1 MARGRGV
8 GGGVSCRGMNKNDF
22 LSFDT
27 SGVLFEEWGFRG
39 WSLRVGLLA
48 RVDGLL
54 GVVFEGW
61 WSLRGGGL

>member
-27 SGVLFEEWGFRG
+27 SGVLFEEWGFR
-39 WSLRVGLLA
+39 R
-48 RVDGLL
+48 
-54 GVVFEGW
+54 VVFER
-61 WSLRGGGL
+61 WSWSVSLLVRVGGL

>member
-27 SGVLFEEWGFRG
+27 SGVLFEEWSSSVGDSEG
-39 WSLRVGLLA
+39 WSSSGGLRVL
-48 RVDGLL
+48 
-54 GVVFEGW
+54 VF
-61 WSLRGGGL
+61 